1 LRRTGAPSLQEESIS
16 VQYPLSPDVKPEFC
30 TTGSFMR
37 LPSKRDGARLAIL
50 GMPFDTAAS
59 FRVGARFGPQAIR
72 QASMLLFPYNP
83 VQGVYPFE
91 ETHAI
96 DIGDLSVIP
105 HSIQRSYQI
114 IEAAVADVLRQGMV
128 PIGLGGDHSVTL
140 AALRAAAKAHGRLAV
155 IHLDSHTDTW
165 DTYYGEKYWHGS
177 PFIRA
182 AEEGLV
188 EPSRVFQIGIRGS
201 LNHPGDLAASLDLG
215 YNLITMREL
224 RQRGV
229 AAVVAQ
235 VKERIGDRPCYL
247 SFDIDFVDPA
257 FAPGTGTPEVGGF
270 TSYETL
276 EMVRSLTGLNYVGFD
291 VVEVLPSYDPVQVTA
306 LLAAT
311 LVYEFAS
318 HVALNLRARGEA
330 WPVPAVPEPAPAFR

>member
-1 LRRTGAPSLQEESIS
+1 M
-16 VQYPLSPDVKPEFC
+16 QYPLSPDVKPEFC

-37 LPSKRDGARLAIL
+37 LPSSREGARLAIL

-91 ETHAI
+91 ETHGI

-105 HSIQRSYQI
+105 HSIHRSYAI
-114 IEAAVADVLRQGMV
+114 IAAAVEDLLRRGIV

-140 AALRAAAKAHGRLAV
+140 ATLRAACKVHGPLAL

-188 EPSRVFQIGIRGS
+188 DPAKVFQIGIRGT
-201 LNHPGDLAASLDLG
+201 LNHPGDLKASLDLG
-215 YNLITMREL
+215 YNLITMQEL
-224 RQRGV
+224 RKRGM

-235 VKERIGDRPCYL
+235 VKERIGQSPCFL

-257 FAPGTGTPEVGGF
+257 FAPGTGTPEVGGY
-270 TSYETL
+270 TAYETL
-276 EMVRSLTGLNYVGFD
+276 ELVRSLTGLNYVGFD
-291 VVEVLPSYDPVQVTA
+291 VVEVLPSYDPAQVTA

-311 LVYEFAS
+311 LVHEFAS
-318 HVALNLRARGEA
+318 HVALNLRVRGEA
-330 WPVPAVPEPAPAFR
+330 YPVADPAALAPAHR